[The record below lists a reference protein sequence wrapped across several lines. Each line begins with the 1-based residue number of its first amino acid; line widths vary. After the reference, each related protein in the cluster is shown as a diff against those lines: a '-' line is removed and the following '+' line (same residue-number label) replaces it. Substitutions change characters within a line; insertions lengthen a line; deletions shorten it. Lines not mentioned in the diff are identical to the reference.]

1 MNRRTLL
8 ARSGTAR
15 PSRLILILLA
25 SITAL
30 YVLATILKGPPQ
42 VIVHLVLIPKR
53 ALGPEPWQLL
63 TYAFVHLKLGALI
76 GTLISL
82 WFFGAPLE
90 QQLGRSRLL
99 QILLASTV
107 AGGLASAALGRAI
120 APESVVMGAFPASMA
135 LIAAFGLVW
144 GATPIALFGVSQM
157 RASTCAA
164 IFLGISAAMY
174 LMSGDYLGLV
184 GGAVGAGVGALLV
197 SPLVDGILSA
207 PGQLSQRW
215 QKWRIRRRYKVIPG
229 GRDSRTHLN

>member
-1 MNRRTLL
+1 MNRRTPL
-8 ARSGTAR
+8 ARSGAAR

-25 SITAL
+25 LVTAL
-30 YVLATILKGPPQ
+30 YVLAMILKGPPQ
-42 VIVHLVLIPKR
+42 LIVHLVLIPKR
-53 ALGPEPWQLL
+53 ALGPEPWQLI

-107 AGGLASAALGRAI
+107 AGGLASAALGRFI
-120 APESVVMGAFPASMA
+120 APEAVVMGAFPASMA

-164 IFLGISAAMY
+164 IFLGISSAMY
-174 LMSGDYLGLV
+174 LMSGDYLGLA
-184 GGAVGAGVGALLV
+184 GGAVGAGVGALWV

-207 PGQLSQRW
+207 PEHLSQRW